1 MKSNLDNPMASA
13 TPEDSPNQTINEKLC
28 DGTVLIG
35 YGKRGHGMN
44 GKDAD
49 LDRIG
54 QCLVTSLETVDL
66 IGADKLRVDIHLRLY
81 VSICAPSYD
90 GIDFEKVKETADP
103 DFRKF
108 FQGIGVDL
116 DGLDV
121 NDDSPETEE
130 QLEKIVS
137 FYREQAQGI
146 VCGMNATP
154 DDPFAIM
161 WNDDAWEGGIDVTLS
176 VPLTVDEY
184 EEIEA
189 GNQETLDIIAARIA
203 AEIYAGNEG
212 GTPDRDRMKL
222 WEEEIGLCNDMIG
235 QLGCY

>member
-1 MKSNLDNPMASA
+1 MKTIED
-13 TPEDSPNQTINEKLC
+13 TRQPEDSAPNQTINAKLC
-28 DGTVLIG
+28 DGTILIG
-35 YGKRGHGMN
+35 YGKPGHGMN

-54 QCLVTSLETVDL
+54 QCLVTSLETVDP
-66 IGADKLRVDIHLRLY
+66 IGADNLRVDINLRLY

-90 GIDFEKVKETADP
+90 GIDFEKVKNTDDP
-103 DFRKF
+103 MLREF
-108 FQGIGVDL
+108 FKDHLGVDL
-116 DGLDV
+116 AGLDV
-121 NDDSPETEE
+121 DDDSPETEE
-130 QLEKIVS
+130 QLEKIVE
-137 FYREQAQGI
+137 FYRAQAEGI

-189 GNQETLDIIAARIA
+189 GNQETLDTIAARIA

-212 GTPDRDRMKL
+212 GTPERDRMKL
-222 WEEEIGLCNDMIG
+222 WEEEIGLCNDMIA